1 MIDVANN
8 HKNFNPKNTH
18 KMVIRFMQLKVFADF
33 KSKIVQIVKRM
44 HKRFIFLNFNF
55 LSLE

>member
-18 KMVIRFMQLKVFADF
+18 KMVIRFMQLKG
-33 KSKIVQIVKRM
+33 IVNSTKT
-44 HKRFIFLNFNF
+44 
-55 LSLE
+55 